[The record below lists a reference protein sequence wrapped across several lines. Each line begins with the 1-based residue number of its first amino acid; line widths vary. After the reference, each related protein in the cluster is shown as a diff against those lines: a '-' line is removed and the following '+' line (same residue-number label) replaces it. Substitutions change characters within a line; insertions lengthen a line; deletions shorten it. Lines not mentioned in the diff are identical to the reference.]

1 MWQIAL
7 SILGGLLD
15 GQLYFLGGSLA
26 GQLLFSGLDGQFS
39 YSGGFLAGQLSFSGF
54 LDGQLSFS
62 GFVFFRFCLFQ
73 EVFLMGS
80 CLFQEVFLM
89 DGCLFQEIF
98 LMGSCRFS
106 GFLDGLLSFFRRF
119 SWWAV
124 VFFHKVFLMGG
135 FFWEVFLMGGCLFS
149 GFLDGQLSFF
159 RRFSWWVVVFFRR
172 FSWWAVV
179 FFRRFSWWVATLFT
193 VTAICCGWKNS
204 STPVSISSNSLK
216 LSEVGLFQS
225 AQALSQSKERC
236 GMFWGMNPSAVKTT
250 GMVAKRVLRIT
261 LPRLVLFDWRI
272 CRSRFGTLAAPT
284 SG

>member
-15 GQLYFLGGSLA
+15 GQWYFLGGSLA

-39 YSGGFLAGQLSFSGF
+39 YSGGFLAEQLSFSGF

-62 GFVFFRFCLFQ
+62 GGFLDGWLSFSGFLDGQLSFSSGLFDGRLSFSESLLDGQLSFFRFSWWAVVFFQVFLMGGCLF

-80 CLFQEVFLM
+80 CLF
-89 DGCLFQEIF
+89 
-98 LMGSCRFS
+98 
-106 GFLDGLLSFFRRF
+106 
-119 SWWAV
+119 
-124 VFFHKVFLMGG
+124 H
-135 FFWEVFLMGGCLFS
+135 VFLMGGCLFS
-149 GFLDGQLSFF
+149 GFLDGRLS
-159 RRFSWWVVVFFRR
+159 FFRR

-225 AQALSQSKERC
+225 VQAPSPSKERC
-236 GMFWGMNPSAVKTT
+236 GMFWGTNPLAVKTT
-250 GMVAKRVLRIT
+250 GMVAKRVL
-261 LPRLVLFDWRI
+261 PRLVLFDWKI